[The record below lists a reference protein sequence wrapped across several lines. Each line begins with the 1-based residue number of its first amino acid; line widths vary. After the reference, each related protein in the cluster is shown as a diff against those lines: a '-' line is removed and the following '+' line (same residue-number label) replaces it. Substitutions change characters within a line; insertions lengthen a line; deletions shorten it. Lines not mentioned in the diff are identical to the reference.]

1 MTETGPRV
9 VGIGNA
15 LVDHTFRLT
24 NIPEPDGGAYVLNRE
39 RRFGGVETNVVVAVE
54 ALGVPAGI
62 IARLGSDEDGAT
74 VRSHLDSLDID
85 TSRVR
90 QVSGDQTAYT
100 HVLTDPEGRRV
111 IIGGGDSTLNMH
123 LDADDTA
130 MVGAADVTFT
140 SAYAPWHVLET
151 LSEMET
157 QVVYDLAGSFE
168 DLERRGLSREA
179 LTSVLGEI
187 ECFVTNIAA
196 GRSYIQTPE
205 ADPEEIVRGLRQ
217 RGATRGAVTNGRD
230 GSVLFDDSG
239 LYEVDAITVDVKDTT
254 GAGDAFTA
262 GLIVA
267 WLLEGREPI
276 RAGRFAAAA
285 AAANCQVEG
294 AHEDPPSRADV
305 RSLLG

>member
-1 MTETGPRV
+1 MNETGPRV
-9 VGIGNA
+9 VGVGNA

-54 ALGVPAGI
+54 ALGIPAGI
-62 IARLGSDEDGAT
+62 IARLGNDDDGAT
-74 VRSHLDSLDID
+74 VRSHLDSLEID

-123 LDADDTA
+123 LDEGDLELIT
-130 MVGAADVTFT
+130 AADVTFT
-140 SAYAPWHVLET
+140 SAYAPWRVLKT
-151 LSEMET
+151 LSELET
-157 QVVYDLAGSFE
+157 QVVYDLAGSFD

-187 ECFVTNIAA
+187 DCFVTNIAA
-196 GRSYIQTPE
+196 GRSYLETPDAE
-205 ADPEEIVRGLRQ
+205 PRELVQGLRE

-230 GSVLFDDSG
+230 GSVLFDQSAV
-239 LYEVDAITVDVKDTT
+239 YEVDAVPVDVKDTT

-262 GLIVA
+262 GLIVE
-267 WLLEGREPI
+267 WLLRESDANT
-276 RAGRFAAAA
+276 AGRFASAA

-294 AHEDPPSRADV
+294 AHEDPPSDADV
-305 RSLLG
+305 QALLD